1 MVVLGIHHG
10 VYGTENS
17 VLWRAREAARLRR
30 GWRSA
35 AKLVQPSGLAWDPV
49 RRSLLV
55 AECGGMCITIYDHCD
70 PSPAGYHAEFK
81 YVTSVCVEQLG
92 TGVVLPTRSEWGW
105 LGITITPEGDVYV
118 ADTDQSCL
126 HLV

>member
-1 MVVLGIHHG
+1 M
-10 VYGTENS
+10 
-17 VLWRAREAARLRR
+17 
-30 GWRSA
+30 
-35 AKLVQPSGLAWDPV
+35 KLAQPSGLAWDPV

-55 AECGGMCITIYDHCD
+55 AECGGMCVTIYDHRITED
-70 PSPAGYHAEFK
+70 PDGALRDEFQ

>member
-1 MVVLGIHHG
+1 MG
-10 VYGTENS
+10 
-17 VLWRAREAARLRR
+17 RC

-35 AKLVQPSGLAWDPV
+35 TKLAQPSGLNWD
-49 RRSLLV
+49 STSQTLLV
-55 AECGGMCITIYDHCD
+55 AECGGMCITIYDHRG
-70 PSPAGYHAEFK
+70 PEGFHYA
-81 YVTSVCVEQLG
+81 TSVCVEQLG

>member
-1 MVVLGIHHG
+1 M
-10 VYGTENS
+10 
-17 VLWRAREAARLRR
+17 
-30 GWRSA
+30 
-35 AKLVQPSGLAWDPV
+35 KLAQPSGLAWDPV

-55 AECGGMCITIYDHCD
+55 AECGGMCITIYDHRCLELGPD
-70 PSPAGYHAEFK
+70 EFH

-105 LGITITPEGDVYV
+105 LGLTITPEGDVYV